1 MRKEVS
7 LILIII
13 LLVPVSYG
21 QINSIEIKDVNV
33 NDNSIQVLVQNNLNQ
48 DFVKELFIINW
59 NNKTLQEVELKAFE
73 AKFGSCFCGCAFG
86 NGYLRCQI
94 IYFNGYTA

>member
-73 AKFGSCFCGCAFG
+73 AK
-86 NGYLRCQI
+86 
-94 IYFNGYTA
+94 YFVVNYPFVLI